1 MTTSAR
7 LCASCGSPL
16 PEVPPGIRQAKCE
29 FCGVVNDI
37 AAAAAAPITIAIDR
51 GDATRVVRRVGGAVA
66 IVVFVSVAAALAAG
80 GFGIY
85 VAMRAVSEAA
95 NTDSSGASTAR
106 SIPSGGKRRA
116 VAPADL
122 PKTGGGGWQPLDV
135 VPPAGGW
142 ATFEP
147 VGDLNWA
154 MAIARAWQADARVM
168 RIDVSRLTP
177 QGTVNLA
184 GTADDSAMY
193 RFESP
198 AQIDEWKRIARG
210 GDANPQAGH
219 ELMLKLS
226 QQAITALVLHGK
238 PSAHE
243 QPPPAVDSLPL
254 LQLMSTAQRKPA
266 FAQPSFFDGYMIY
279 NDSEGWVWYLTGRG
293 FDESLPRLRARDA
306 AAFPYPRSR

>member
-16 PEVPPGIRQAKCE
+16 PEVPPGVRQVKCQ

-37 AAAAAAPITIAIDR
+37 AAAGAAPITIAIDR
-51 GDATRVVRRVGGAVA
+51 ADATRVVRRVGGVVA
-66 IVVFVSVAAALAAG
+66 IVIFVSVAAALAAA
-80 GFGIY
+80 GFGVY

-95 NTDSSGASTAR
+95 HSESPGTSSVR
-106 SIPSGGKRRA
+106 SIPAGSRRRS

-122 PKTGGGGWQPLDV
+122 PKTGGGGWQTLDV
-135 VPPAGGW
+135 APPSSGW
-142 ATFEP
+142 AAFEP
-147 VGDLNWA
+147 VADLNWA
-154 MAIARAWQADARVM
+154 MAVARAWQQDARVM

-198 AQIDEWKRIARG
+198 SQIEEWKRSARG
-210 GDANPQAGH
+210 GDANPQVGH

-226 QQAITALVLHGK
+226 QQAITALVGQGK
-238 PSAHE
+238 PSTHE
-243 QPPPAVDSLPL
+243 QPPPAVDSVPL
-254 LQLMSTAQRKPA
+254 LQLMSTARRTPA

-279 NDSEGWVWYLTGRG
+279 NEREGWVWYLTGRG
-293 FDESLPRLRARDA
+293 FDESLPRLRARDGA
-306 AAFPYPRSR
+306 AYPYR

>member
-16 PEVPPGIRQAKCE
+16 PEVPPGVRQAKCR

-37 AAAAAAPITIAIDR
+37 AAAGAAPITIAIDPA
-51 GDATRVVRRVGGAVA
+51 DATRVVRRAGGVA
-66 IVVFVSVAAALAAG
+66 AMVVFVPVAVALVAA

-85 VAMRAVSEAA
+85 MAVRTVSPATKSA
-95 NTDSSGASTAR
+95 TVSTASSTAPEAKRR
-106 SIPSGGKRRA
+106 SI
-116 VAPADL
+116 APADL
-122 PKTGGGGWQPLDV
+122 ATTGNSGWQALDV
-135 VPPAGGW
+135 SPPSSGW

-154 MAIARAWQADARVM
+154 MAIAKAWRPDARLT

-184 GTADDSAMY
+184 GSADDSAGY

-198 AQIDEWKRIARG
+198 SQREEWIRSARQG
-210 GDANPQAGH
+210 EAKPEAGF
-219 ELMLKLS
+219 ELMLKAS
-226 QQAITALVLHGK
+226 QQAITGLVTKGK
-238 PSAHE
+238 PSGRDVP
-243 QPPPAVDSLPL
+243 PPPADILPL
-254 LQLMSTAQRKPA
+254 GQLMSASRRKPA

-279 NDSEGWVWYLTGRG
+279 NEREGWVWYLTGRG
-293 FDESLPRLRARDA
+293 FDESLPRLRARDGA
-306 AAFPYPRSR
+306 PYPYR